1 MRSSPEETRPPEAR
15 GAPLVGGS
23 HVSRVD
29 AAGNT
34 RRHGAAMLRVRA
46 PKLAPHVCAPASADP
61 HPFPARAVAMGVG
74 TLAEPHKPFLCIAKP
89 EGASGDPELVTG
101 VGGRAVLW
109 GQSQL
114 YARQPPRTAPPP
126 GHPSQASGCSQ
137 SLSARPSSV
146 RCVGSRPGPG
156 CSQIETHRP
165 PGHRQ
170 RGRPWV
176 GMEITQVTGRW
187 RKPGALG
194 ADSPPRGGPGRRWS
208 RLRRGQQERA
218 KRAGG
223 GHGDMAARR
232 ARGPE
237 GERPGRAAA
246 LSLRGAKPDP
256 WGLAVSRGW
265 AESSLRRGGL
275 AGAAGAGKRARL
287 SGRASEVPP
296 GSGHRGTEDAE
307 PGVAEA
313 RQPGT
318 SWPRGES
325 SGRRAERRRPPRW
338 EDPRSPMAPR
348 EARGR
353 SADAD
358 R

>member
-1 MRSSPEETRPPEAR
+1 MGTVPTVRPPTSSHGPTPR
-15 GAPLVGGS
+15 APLSSQWV
-23 HVSRVD
+23 RP
-29 AAGNT
+29 AAG
-34 RRHGAAMLRVRA
+34 R
-46 PKLAPHVCAPASADP
+46 
-61 HPFPARAVAMGVG
+61 
-74 TLAEPHKPFLCIAKP
+74 
-89 EGASGDPELVTG
+89 
-101 VGGRAVLW
+101 
-109 GQSQL
+109 GQS
-114 YARQPPRTAPPP
+114 
-126 GHPSQASGCSQ
+126 PSAG
-137 SLSARPSSV
+137 PSSA

-156 CSQIETHRP
+156 CSQVETHRP

-170 RGRPWV
+170 IETPSLG
-176 GMEITQVTGRW
+176 GDGGDTGDGEVEEAW
-187 RKPGALG
+187 GPGARL
-194 ADSPPRGGPGRRWS
+194 SPPRRPRPRVEQVAEGP
-208 RLRRGQQERA
+208 
-218 KRAGG
+218 AGEPGELGAGTGTWPPG
-223 GHGDMAARR
+223 GHG
-232 ARGPE
+232 GPE
-237 GERPGRAAA
+237 GERPGRAVA

-265 AESSLRRGGL
+265 AESSPRRGGL

-307 PGVAEA
+307 PGVAQA

-325 SGRRAERRRPPRW
+325 SGCRAKRQRPPRW

-353 SADAD
+353 SGDAD